1 MLKLIRIDHHEE
13 HEEHEGGWDWGMI
26 MGDLILGIHS
36 GRRRFS
42 GPGPAPDF
50 FFVFFVPFVVS
61 NPERSEGYAILPSM
75 IARLRGVLA
84 EKEGGEIILDVGGV
98 GYQVVVPLSTFYDLG
113 DEGSEAELQI
123 YTQVK
128 EDALSLYGFVSKL
141 EKEVFERL
149 IQISG
154 IGPKLAITIL
164 SGVPAGELTEA
175 IESGDRVRLNAIP
188 GIGKK
193 TAERMILELRGKLPR
208 DVPGGP
214 VSATSQGGSMKSD
227 VVSALINLGY
237 PRHVADR
244 AVASIQSETATDFE
258 PMLKAALKKLAG

>member
-1 MLKLIRIDHHEE
+1 MDSLRFR
-13 HEEHEGGWDWGMI
+13 GWALAFPPSALYPRKRS
-26 MGDLILGIHS
+26 GD
-36 GRRRFS
+36 
-42 GPGPAPDF
+42 
-50 FFVFFVPFVVS
+50 
-61 NPERSEGYAILPSM
+61 YAILPPM

-113 DEGSEAELQI
+113 DEGSKAELCI
-123 YTQVK
+123 YTHVK

-175 IESGDRVRLNAIP
+175 IESGDRMRLNAIP

-208 DVPGGP
+208 GVPGGP
-214 VSATSQGGSMKSD
+214 VSASSQGGPMKSD